1 MASKSSPAKSLK
13 KLAAEIPDDEIV
25 RKLLQSLEPKD
36 NAYADHAIALIGA
49 SIVDKAL
56 EVAIRSRMVKLDDDE
71 HKRIFSFDH
80 RGPLA
85 DLSSRIKIA
94 FALGVYGP
102 RTRADLEHVRDIR
115 NAFAHSISLIR
126 FDAPE
131 VAGICKLLHTPET
144 TTILTSVA
152 DRGTPRGRYIETTVK
167 LAGRLKLAT
176 EKAPISEG
184 VGGQVQMWKRHFQP

>member
-13 KLAAEIPDDEIV
+13 KLAAEIPDDRIA
-25 RKLLQSLEPKD
+25 RDLMQSLEPKD

-49 SIVDKAL
+49 SVVDKAL

-85 DLSSRIKIA
+85 DLSARIKIA
-94 FALGVYGP
+94 SALGVYGP
-102 RTRADLEHVRDIR
+102 RTRADLEYIRDIR
-115 NAFAHSISLIR
+115 NAFAHSISLIH

-131 VAGICKLLHTPET
+131 VAGICNLLHTPET
-144 TTILTSVA
+144 TTLLTSVA
-152 DRGTPRGRYIETTVK
+152 DRSTPRGRYIETTVT
-167 LAGRLKLAT
+167 LAGRLKLAI
-176 EKAPISEG
+176 EKTPLIWEI
-184 VGGQVQMWKRHFQP
+184 GGQMWKDVFLP